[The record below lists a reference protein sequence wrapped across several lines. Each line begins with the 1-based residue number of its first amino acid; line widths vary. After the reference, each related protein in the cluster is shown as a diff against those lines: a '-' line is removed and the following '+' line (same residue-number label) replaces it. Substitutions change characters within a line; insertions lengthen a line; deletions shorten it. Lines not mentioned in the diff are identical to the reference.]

1 MSCKSLY
8 DWVVVLILLN
18 LTIENYYGA
27 EGRNDKVASKEE
39 DIELEKKLKILN
51 KPPVKSIQ
59 TKLGDTYDCINIYKQ
74 PAFDH
79 PLLRNHKIQMKPNVI
94 QGQQIKKP
102 ISNMVFN
109 VVRPKID
116 GCPSETVPIRRTTKE
131 ELVNTKHLSNWIKH
145 RNFVLVLPS
154 AEKVYYGGRAKI
166 SIANPRVDPDK
177 FSTSQI
183 WIQNGPVEEIN
194 SIEFGWAVHPQLFG
208 DYNARIFGLWTA
220 DGFKETGCYNMLCPG
235 FVQVHPEYS
244 FGEQLVAGRYGGNQR
259 AFDFSVHRDP
269 ESGNWWFINGKD
281 NARIGY
287 WPKEIFT
294 HLSENASVIG
304 YGGVAGA
311 DFGKLT
317 PPMGYGYLPTINS
330 AYTCCMT
337 EMKVVDDRGRYLDF
351 DTSKVHI
358 DRNAKTSCYDL
369 IFSRKYISLGI
380 MMFFGGP
387 GGDCL

>member
-1 MSCKSLY
+1 M
-8 DWVVVLILLN
+8 
-18 LTIENYYGA
+18 
-27 EGRNDKVASKEE
+27 
-39 DIELEKKLKILN
+39 ELEKKLKILN

-59 TKLGDTYDCINIYKQ
+59 NEFGDTCDCINIYKQ

-94 QGQQIKKP
+94 QGEQFEEP
-102 ISNMVFN
+102 ISNMVSS

-116 GCPSETVPIRRTTKE
+116 GTTKE
-131 ELVNTKHLSNWIKH
+131 ELVNAINLSNWIKRRH
-145 RNFVLVLPS
+145 YVSAQPF

-166 SIANPRVDPDK
+166 SIANPTVDPDK

-183 WIQNGPVEEIN
+183 WIQNGPTEELN

-208 DYNARIFGLWTA
+208 DNKTRVFGLWTVR
-220 DGFKETGCYNMLCPG
+220 
-235 FVQVHPEYS
+235 FVQIHPEYT
-244 FGEQLVAGRYGGNQR
+244 FGEELRASTYGEGQR
-259 AFDFSVHRDP
+259 VFDFSVHRYS

-294 HLSENASVIG
+294 HLSKNASVIG

-311 DFGKLT
+311 NLGEPT
-317 PPMGYGYLPTINS
+317 PPMGYGYFPNINS
-330 AYTCCMT
+330 TYTCCM
-337 EMKVVDDRGRYLDF
+337 VHLDH
-351 DTSKVHI
+351 DT
-358 DRNAKTSCYDL
+358 KTSCYDL
-369 IFSRKYISLGI
+369 IFFGRYIFHGI

-387 GGDCL
+387 GGDCS